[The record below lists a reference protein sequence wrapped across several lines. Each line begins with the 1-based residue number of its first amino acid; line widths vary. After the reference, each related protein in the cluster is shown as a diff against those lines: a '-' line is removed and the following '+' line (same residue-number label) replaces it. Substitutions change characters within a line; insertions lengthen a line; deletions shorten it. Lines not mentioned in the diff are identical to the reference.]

1 MSIKRMAVVQYRSQ
15 KRKERH
21 MIVVRLPVLKFE
33 RKILCTAILMF
44 LKNIEKICLEKVA
57 GCMVSLNNN
66 V

>member
-1 MSIKRMAVVQYRSQ
+1 
-15 KRKERH
+15 

-33 RKILCTAILMF
+33 CKIFLCTAILMF